1 MIVVTSVVV
10 GLIAILLNDGLSIG
24 MIQQIFENRLG
35 SHVSHIQ
42 IHKKGFN
49 DNKVIQNY
57 VSDPDRIED
66 ILKKRSDVQFYSRR
80 VITFG
85 LLSSA
90 LNSSGGVIV
99 GVEPELEGNVT
110 TIRNSI
116 AEGRYLSG
124 KKHEVIIGK
133 KLAEKLSV
141 GIGDKVVGMAST
153 LSGRVGSDLFRIV
166 GLYQT
171 VSSEFDKAYM
181 FISLNNAQDM
191 LEIGNGVSEFAV
203 ITSDRKRVEAVKDEI
218 AGELGSEYEVLSY
231 ADIMPLMLAQ
241 MEIYK
246 ESIYI
251 VYLIVGMAM
260 IFGIINTMLMSVFER
275 IREFGVLMAIGMKN
289 IRLFFMVLIEALL
302 LGIVGTAIGLIVG
315 AAIYFPLSAIGIDLS
330 MFSESLTSFGSGA
343 VIYPV
348 LTVESLI
355 NTLVI
360 IPLIAVLGAIY
371 PAIRAVRLEPM
382 NAIRYV

>member
-42 IHKKGFN
+42 IHKEGFN

-57 VSDPDRIED
+57 ISDLHRVEEL
-66 ILKKRSDVQFYSRR
+66 LKERSDIQFYSRR

-99 GVEPELEGNVT
+99 GVEPTLEENVT
-110 TIRNSI
+110 TIKNSVV
-116 AEGRYLSG
+116 EGRYLSG
-124 KKHEVIIGK
+124 KKDEVIIGK

-171 VSSEFDKAYM
+171 VSSEFDKAYI
-181 FISLNNAQDM
+181 FISLNNAQEM

-203 ITSDRKRVEAVKDEI
+203 TTSDRKRVEPVKDEI
-218 AGELGSEYEVLSY
+218 ARTLGSEYEVLSY

-246 ESIYI
+246 ESTYI
-251 VYLIVGMAM
+251 VYLIVGLAM

-289 IRLFFMVLIEALL
+289 IRLFFMVLIEAFL
-302 LGIVGTAIGLIVG
+302 LGIMGTAIGLVVG
-315 AAIYFPLSAIGIDLS
+315 AAIYFPLSAIGIDLG
-330 MFSESLTSFGSGA
+330 MFSESLTSFGCGA
-343 VIYPV
+343 IIYPV

-355 NTLVI
+355 NTLLI